1 MTGDEIHQTRTD
13 GARTRNRTSTG
24 TGPADPAERSLT
36 DGGSDELTVSVVP
49 ARGGSKGIER
59 KNVVPFL
66 GAPLLTHT
74 VAQSIASERVD
85 RTYVTTD
92 DEEIATVARE
102 AGAERIDRP
111 EDLAGDRS
119 PTEDALEHAL
129 SVMRTDG
136 VDPDTIVLLQCTS
149 PLRRRNDVD
158 DVVALVEESG
168 YDSALS
174 VCRDHGF
181 YWREGES
188 GAKPINYDPAS
199 RSMRQ
204 ELPDRYRENG
214 SIYVVRTEVF
224 ERERCRLG
232 GTIGLHVMPER
243 LSFEIDTP
251 ADLELVELIG
261 RETEFHSEH
270 ADA

>member
-1 MTGDEIHQTRTD
+1 MTRDDTHQTATDDEQTRDEATGDVGVGE
-13 GARTRNRTSTG
+13 ATG
-24 TGPADPAERSLT
+24 KPSGNDESAD
-36 DGGSDELTVSVVP
+36 LTVSIIP

-59 KNVVPFL
+59 KNIVPFL

-74 VAQSIASERVD
+74 VAQSIDSDRVD

-92 DEEIATVARE
+92 DDEIAAVARE

-111 EDLAGDRS
+111 SELAGDRS
-119 PTEDALEHAL
+119 PTEDALAHAL
-129 SVMRTDG
+129 SVIRTEG
-136 VDPDTIVLLQCTS
+136 VDPETIVLLQCTS
-149 PLRRRNDVD
+149 PLRRRNDIDEAVG
-158 DVVALVEESG
+158 LVEESG

-181 YWREGES
+181 YWRDGDP
-188 GAKPINYDPAS
+188 GAEPVNYDPAN
-199 RSMRQ
+199 RAMRQ
-204 ELPDRYRENG
+204 ELDARYRENG

-232 GTIGLHVMPER
+232 GEIGLHVMPER
-243 LSFEIDTP
+243 LSLEIDTP

-261 RETEFHSEH
+261 RETEFHSEY
-270 ADA
+270 ADV